1 MRLIDQLVRHAL
13 DTPFESFD
21 RSTVEAARMRLIDA
35 IGCTIGGAKAP
46 GNPAML
52 DLIRSWGGAG
62 QATVLAHGDAVP
74 LQHAAMMNSLMCRS
88 FDFEV
93 AGPEPE
99 GVNAGKMVGHVCSTT
114 EPAALSVAEF
124 TRASGKDLLAAVIL
138 GGDIGARMAVAD
150 QFDFGKCFEV
160 CGTANAFGA
169 TALVGRLMGAS
180 HDQLTNAF
188 GILLHQMAGSFQS
201 LWDGVDTFKLPG
213 ALAASNAVLSVQLA
227 MRGFKGVKDPLESRQ
242 GYFALYGNK
251 PCPENAVADLGR
263 VYYVQGMHK
272 MHPSCYGNHN
282 PIESALELV
291 RSHDFDAADVEQISL
306 QVPPHRVDMFLNQPV
321 NADDSQP
328 RLLFSIPYAIANVLL
343 RKEVRIEH
351 YTEENLRVPE
361 LLALTRKVRLVP
373 NEQLTRN
380 QQSRL
385 VIQLKDG
392 RQLSAERE
400 TPLGWAGNLV
410 GPDQVREKF
419 WRNIDF
425 SATVS
430 RDKAAK
436 ALSMLDRL
444 EDLDDISPMALN
456 LVQ

>member
-1 MRLIDQLVRHAL
+1 
-13 DTPFESFD
+13 
-21 RSTVEAARMRLIDA
+21 
-35 IGCTIGGAKAP
+35 
-46 GNPAML
+46 
-52 DLIRSWGGAG
+52 
-62 QATVLAHGDAVP
+62 
-74 LQHAAMMNSLMCRS
+74 
-88 FDFEV
+88 
-93 AGPEPE
+93 
-99 GVNAGKMVGHVCSTT
+99 
-114 EPAALSVAEF
+114 
-124 TRASGKDLLAAVIL
+124 
-138 GGDIGARMAVAD
+138 
-150 QFDFGKCFEV
+150 
-160 CGTANAFGA
+160 
-169 TALVGRLMGAS
+169 
-180 HDQLTNAF
+180 
-188 GILLHQMAGSFQS
+188 
-201 LWDGVDTFKLPG
+201 
-213 ALAASNAVLSVQLA
+213 
-227 MRGFKGVKDPLESRQ
+227 
-242 GYFALYGNK
+242 
-251 PCPENAVADLGR
+251 
-263 VYYVQGMHK
+263 
-272 MHPSCYGNHN
+272 
-282 PIESALELV
+282 
-291 RSHDFDAADVEQISL
+291 
-306 QVPPHRVDMFLNQPV
+306 V

-361 LLALTRKVRLVP
+361 LLALTRRVRLVP

-444 EDLDDISPMALN
+444 EDLDDISPIALN

>member
-1 MRLIDQLVRHAL
+1 
-13 DTPFESFD
+13 
-21 RSTVEAARMRLIDA
+21 
-35 IGCTIGGAKAP
+35 
-46 GNPAML
+46 
-52 DLIRSWGGAG
+52 
-62 QATVLAHGDAVP
+62 
-74 LQHAAMMNSLMCRS
+74 
-88 FDFEV
+88 
-93 AGPEPE
+93 
-99 GVNAGKMVGHVCSTT
+99 
-114 EPAALSVAEF
+114 
-124 TRASGKDLLAAVIL
+124 
-138 GGDIGARMAVAD
+138 
-150 QFDFGKCFEV
+150 
-160 CGTANAFGA
+160 
-169 TALVGRLMGAS
+169 
-180 HDQLTNAF
+180 
-188 GILLHQMAGSFQS
+188 
-201 LWDGVDTFKLPG
+201 
-213 ALAASNAVLSVQLA
+213 

-385 VIQLKDG
+385 
-392 RQLSAERE
+392 
-400 TPLGWAGNLV
+400 GNLV